1 MVLNSLNMVIIAK
14 EFFNNLHLIVKFID
28 ESHGNEADLIKSYI
42 DTNSLIACNLLD
54 FPNNSSKAQSCID
67 IYCNSLNKDQNI
79 NSDKLAEI
87 LLNSYVTIVEVIKI
101 DTGKNNNYTIT
112 IKDCI
117 SNKEYTFTDNNFF
130 DDDIEENDF
139 LLCRL
144 ADFDTNLRIVEI
156 IDVFDIIK
164 YQLLLNNKSYTSEL
178 LAKIY
183 NGKFFNSKLLKN
195 YTIDLFLIYSQV
207 CREYEDYI
215 HSDNEDYDINVLSEC
230 IVNKNHKNLFIEFIN
245 KKNPSF
251 ISVNMKV
258 YIEKCLALFNF
269 YNMYLYSKDYT
280 LSDFNKIDIKK
291 AFLFMSENGYFKNMS
306 QFIYTANVLSEFYIF
321 MKEKNDDFKDSDIII
336 NSIKNIKNNI
346 FLYKD
351 LLMKSCNGY
360 FYDDYLVDIFNKS
373 NTVNMEFRDDF
384 DSLFGFIELNENPI
398 GSNGELL
405 NSAIKV
411 ISDSFELEPEKEVSI
426 LKQNHFSLID
436 YYFYF
441 MKHKNMIEATCDYS
455 ETEEILNS
463 HVSSTIMTL
472 DDAEFFSL
480 LIHSFVKTDLF
491 SKYRNINKINY
502 IKDSFKVILTE
513 LNNRKNVN
521 LNEFKL
527 KKNYDFTLEILRRFG
542 LITNTDNLYNIT
554 NLGKNIYNY
563 YININ
568 TNKVISLF

>member
-87 LLNSYVTIVEVIKI
+87 LLKSYVTIVEVIKI

-215 HSDNEDYDINVLSEC
+215 HSDSEDYDINVLSEC

-480 LIHSFVKTDLF
+480 LIHTFVKTDLF